1 MVPLSLSHSLTTN
14 CPLAVGVGVC
24 VCVGSKQK
32 CPGFR
37 DGSGEVS
44 DHSDLLLNF
53 LSLTQ
58 TRADPPGSEPSE
70 EKVVTISSQDRAVT
84 KRVILHTV
92 LKICTT
98 V

>member
-1 MVPLSLSHSLTTN
+1 MPWVQ
-14 CPLAVGVGVC
+14 GW
-24 VCVGSKQK
+24 
-32 CPGFR
+32 
-37 DGSGEVS
+37 DGEVS

-58 TRADPPGSEPSE
+58 TRADLLGSEPRE

-84 KRVILHTV
+84 KWVILHTV